1 MRKLIPSSLD
11 EPRKMDDAFQRREAR
26 MHHCVDQIHDAGLR
40 ENADAVV
47 NLDDQMLDVWRK
59 TIPDQSP
66 EKDGSDGNTA
76 SKDLRSASAEHA
88 PQRHKVAETMPA
100 ACTVSS

>member
-11 EPRKMDDAFQRREAR
+11 ETQKMVDAFQRREAR
-26 MHHCVDQIHDAGLR
+26 MHHCVVQIHDAGLR

-59 TIPDQSP
+59 TIPP
-66 EKDGSDGNTA
+66 EKDESDGNTA
-76 SKDLRSASAEHA
+76 SQDLQSAYAEYA
-88 PQRHKVAETMPA
+88 PQRHKTAETMQPVW
-100 ACTVSS
+100 TVSS